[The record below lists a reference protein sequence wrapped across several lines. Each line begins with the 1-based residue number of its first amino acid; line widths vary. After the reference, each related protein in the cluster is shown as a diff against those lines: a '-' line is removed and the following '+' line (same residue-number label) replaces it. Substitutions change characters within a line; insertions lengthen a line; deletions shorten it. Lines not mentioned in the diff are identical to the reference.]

1 MRDGATRVDVPYLWP
16 STLRA
21 PHRPPKLVYL
31 DLLHWIRL
39 AKALTGHSDGKSA
52 VEVLDACVRA
62 REEGRALFPIAD
74 AIYIEIAK
82 IRQHRQRR
90 DIRLAIEALSGYF
103 VVTSRPTIANHEI
116 EAVLDHVVGPSP
128 DPINTMDYLD
138 WGVAR
143 AFGRVGGFRVRHE
156 TRGDITDEVRARFPQ
171 GPAAFDALLAT
182 AELELQRRTLDGPAS
197 QDEEDALRAYG
208 WKPSAG
214 MEISENRARQE
225 VEQVERF
232 NSDPRWR
239 AGRIRDVVAA
249 REVLIEINEMLFQGL
264 ADRNATIGDVF
275 DSPDVTRSQLDVM
288 PSFDVAVSLK
298 TEYHRDPHHRWTIN
312 DIHDIDALA
321 STLPYCDI
329 VVTDKAAAAAA
340 NRSGLAARLDTI
352 VLARLDD
359 LPEHLA

>member
-21 PHRPPKLVYL
+21 PLRPPKLVYL

-39 AKALTGHSDGKSA
+39 AKAMTGHADGKSA
-52 VEVLDACVRA
+52 TEVLEVCIRA
-62 REEGRALFPIAD
+62 REEGQALFPIAD
-74 AIYIEIAK
+74 AIYIEVSK
-82 IRQHRQRR
+82 IKQHRQRR

-116 EAVLDHVVGPSP
+116 EAVLDRVIGPSP
-128 DPINTMDYLD
+128 DPVNTMDYLD

-143 AFGRVGGFRVRHE
+143 AFGRVGGFRVRRDTGE
-156 TRGDITDEVRARFPQ
+156 DITDEVRDRFPQ
-171 GPAAFDALLAT
+171 GPDAFDATLAA
-182 AELELQRRTLDGPAS
+182 AELELQRRTLEGPSS
-197 QDEEDALRAYG
+197 QDEEEALRAYG
-208 WKPSAG
+208 WRPSGG
-214 MEISENRARQE
+214 MEISANRARQE
-225 VEQVERF
+225 VEQVGRF

-249 REVLIEINEMLFQGL
+249 REVLIEINEMLFRGL
-264 ADRNATIGDVF
+264 SDRGATIGDVF
-275 DSPDVTRSQLDVM
+275 DSPAVTRGQLDVM

-298 TEYHRDPHHRWTIN
+298 TEYHRDPHHRWTTN

-329 VVTDKAAAAAA
+329 VVTDKAAAAAV
-340 NRSGLAARLDTI
+340 NRCGLAARLDTV
-352 VLARLDD
+352 VLARLED
-359 LPEHLA
+359 LCEHLS

>member
-21 PHRPPKLVYL
+21 PRRPPKLVYL

-39 AKALTGHSDGKSA
+39 AKAMTGHADGKSA
-52 VEVLDACVRA
+52 TDVLDACMRA

-74 AIYIEIAK
+74 AIYLEVAK
-82 IRQHRQRR
+82 IKQHRQRR
-90 DIRLAIEALSGYF
+90 DIRLAIEALSGYL

-116 EAVLDHVVGPSP
+116 EAVLDQVVGPSP
-128 DPINTMDYLD
+128 DPVNTMDYLD

-156 TRGDITDEVRARFPQ
+156 TRGDITEEVRARFPQ
-171 GPAAFDALLAT
+171 GPAAFDALLAA
-182 AELELQRRTLDGPAS
+182 AELELQRRTLDGPATH
-197 QDEEDALRAYG
+197 DEEEALRAYG

-225 VEQVERF
+225 VEQVGRF
-232 NSDPRWR
+232 NSDPHWR

-249 REVLIEINEMLFQGL
+249 REVLIEINEMLFRGL
-264 ADRNATIGDVF
+264 ADRATIGDVF
-275 DSPDVTRSQLDVM
+275 DSPAVTRGQLDVM

-298 TEYHRDPHHRWTIN
+298 TEYHRDAHHRWTTN

-340 NRSGLAARLDTI
+340 NRSGLAARLATV

-359 LPEHLA
+359 LTEHLS